1 MKNQKPK
8 QVESSYPSHF
18 PISSIFPSL
27 KAHFKSLNSYRLL
40 NVSNPLFNYLT
51 LFLSYIF
58 FSQAIFMKNN
68 KSPLFTFSSFGWLH
82 TLFFPFFFS
91 LLEAYKEGCFGKV
104 FNLVPKEISRH
115 SFVLFVLLSGKKN
128 LIILQKLLTFNLS

>member
-27 KAHFKSLNSYRLL
+27 KAHFKSLNSCGLL

-68 KSPLFTFSSFGWLH
+68 KSPIFTFFSFGWLH
-82 TLFFPFFFS
+82 TLFFPFFFH
-91 LLEAYKEGCFGKV
+91 CW
-104 FNLVPKEISRH
+104 
-115 SFVLFVLLSGKKN
+115 
-128 LIILQKLLTFNLS
+128 KLLKRVVLGKFSIWSLKKFLDTHLCYLFFYLKNKILSYSKNS

>member
-18 PISSIFPSL
+18 PLSSIFPSL
-27 KAHFKSLNSYRLL
+27 KAHFKSLNSCRLL

-51 LFLSYIF
+51 LFLSYTF
-58 FSQAIFMKNN
+58 FFQAISMKND
-68 KSPLFTFSSFGWLH
+68 KSPIFTFYSLGWLH
-82 TLFFPFFFS
+82 TPSFPFFFS
-91 LLEAYKEGCFGKV
+91 LLVTFKKGYFWQV

-115 SFVLFVLLSGKKN
+115 SFLLFVLLSGKTSYHTP
-128 LIILQKLLTFNLS
+128 KLLKV

>member
-18 PISSIFPSL
+18 PLSSIFPSL
-27 KAHFKSLNSYRLL
+27 KAHFKSLNSCRLL

-58 FSQAIFMKNN
+58 FLKQFSWKITKALFSHFLLLAGYTLSF
-68 KSPLFTFSSFGWLH
+68 SP
-82 TLFFPFFFS
+82 FFS

-104 FNLVPKEISRH
+104 FNLVPKEISKH
-115 SFVLFVLLSGKKN
+115 SFVLFVLLSEKQN
-128 LIILQKLLTFNLS
+128 LIILQKFLTFNLS